1 MNREPVNSS
10 AILSVGYNADGL
22 VLEIEITGGA
32 IYQYFDVP
40 EAVFRE
46 FMGAESLG
54 RYYNA
59 NIRNSYR
66 YAPL

>member
-1 MNREPVNSS
+1 MNRDPVNSS
-10 AILSVGYNADGL
+10 AILSVGYDAHGMI
-22 VLEIEITGGA
+22 LEIEITGGA

-40 EAVFRE
+40 EGVFRE

-59 NIRNSYR
+59 NIKNSYR
-66 YAPL
+66 YTKL